1 MNGSIVKRSS
11 VEKFYFNQNNRLSI
25 KTMKKTFIQ
34 IIDDHKI
41 WNLDLEDLI
50 YAKSD
55 RNYTHFYL
63 VNGKTKTIVI
73 SLNKVMAEIN
83 N

>member
-1 MNGSIVKRSS
+1 
-11 VEKFYFNQNNRLSI
+11 
-25 KTMKKTFIQ
+25 MKKTFIPF
-34 IIDDHKI
+34 IDDHKI

-73 SLNKVMAEIN
+73 SLSKVMAEIN

>member
-1 MNGSIVKRSS
+1 
-11 VEKFYFNQNNRLSI
+11 
-25 KTMKKTFIQ
+25 MKKTFIQ
-34 IIDDHKI
+34 FIDDHKI

-63 VNGKTKTIVI
+63 VNGEKNNYHLFKQGDGR
-73 SLNKVMAEIN
+73 NK
-83 N
+83 